1 MSSKSA
7 LLIRY
12 GELHLK
18 GRNRPYFDR
27 MLLQS
32 IRQALTGLDATLER
46 GQGRYYIKGYD
57 ASVEEEA
64 VERLKRVFGVY
75 SISIARECE
84 KDWPT
89 ICDAATELMRQEVAQ
104 RGPCSFKVV
113 ARRSDKRF
121 PMNSTQ
127 MAPDLGGV
135 LLERIPELRV
145 DVHTPEIP
153 LGLEIR
159 ESAYLYAGEIL
170 GQGGMPA
177 GCNGRAALLLS
188 GGIDSPVA
196 GHMMMKRGLA
206 IDCVYFHSP
215 PYTSERAKDKVVS
228 LARVLSGYVG
238 AIRLHVVP
246 FTEMQLA
253 IYDATPASQTT
264 ILLRRAMMQIAERIA
279 TANGCQALITG
290 ESLGQV
296 ASQTLESLACTNDAV
311 AMPVFRPLIGF
322 DKSEII
328 ERARKIGTFETS
340 ILPYEDCC
348 TIFTPKNPVTRP
360 KLSEIQKSQGKLA
373 NWDELAERARSETEL
388 LIVTPGLPEAIPDA
402 PDHSPDTPTK
412 LGTSEFSL

>member
-1 MSSKSA
+1 MNSKSV

-18 GRNRPYFDR
+18 GKNRPYFER
-27 MLLQS
+27 LLIHA
-32 IRQALTGLDATLER
+32 IRQALSGLNATLER
-46 GQGRYYIKGYD
+46 GQGRYFVKDYD
-57 ASVEEEA
+57 PSVEATA
-64 VERLKRVFGVY
+64 VERLRRVFGIY
-75 SISIARECE
+75 SISVARECE

-89 ICDAATELMRQEVAQ
+89 ICDVATQLMQTEVAQ
-104 RGPCSFKVV
+104 RGACSFKVV
-113 ARRSDKRF
+113 ARRSDKHF
-121 PMNSTQ
+121 HLNSMQ
-127 MAPDLGGV
+127 MAPELGGV

-145 DVHTPEIP
+145 DVHTPDIP

-159 ESAYLYAGEIL
+159 ESAYLYAGEVL

-177 GCNGRAALLLS
+177 GSNGRAALLLS

-215 PYTSERAKDKVVS
+215 PYTSERAKDKVVD
-228 LARVLSGYVG
+228 LARTLSHYVG
-238 AIRLHVVP
+238 EIRLHVVP
-246 FTEMQLA
+246 FTEMPLA
-253 IYDATPASQTT
+253 IYDAVPPSQTT
-264 ILLRRAMMQIAERIA
+264 VLLRRAMMQIAERIA
-279 TANGCQALITG
+279 DANACRALITG

-296 ASQTLESLACTNDAV
+296 ASQTLESLCCTDDAV

-328 ERARKIGTFETS
+328 ERARIIGTFETS

-360 KLSEIQKSQGKLA
+360 KIADIRNSQSA
-373 NWDELAERARSETEL
+373 VSNWDTLMDQAIQATEL
-388 LIVTPGLPEAIPDA
+388 LHVTPSIADDQPEPDWL
-402 PDHSPDTPTK
+402 T
-412 LGTSEFSL
+412 LGNG